1 MAVERT
7 LNVAERI
14 EGKKLA
20 WPQIAIA
27 LWLCTLM
34 VLEGYDMQT
43 LSFAAPAILR
53 EWHVSRAD
61 FGFVLTAHLVG
72 YFVGAMILSFFG
84 DRLGKKNII
93 VAGAMIFG
101 VFTFSAGYAASPL
114 ELYLLRLGAG
124 FGLGGAIPSGIA
136 LAAEFMPM
144 RLRATTIGLMFVG
157 YNVGA
162 GLGGFIAAWTI
173 KDYGWSAVFFIG
185 GPAAIPMFVGVIL
198 SLPESVRFLNVS
210 GGPPQHLASLVCKS
224 HPVDDFS

>member
-7 LNVAERI
+7 LNVAELI

-20 WPQIAIA
+20 RPQVVIA

-34 VLEGYDMQT
+34 VLEGYDMQP
-43 LSFAAPAILR
+43 LPFAAPAILR
-53 EWHVSRAD
+53 EWHVSRSD

-72 YFVGAMILSFFG
+72 YFVGAMVLSFFG
-84 DRLGKKNII
+84 DRLGRKNII

-101 VFTFSAGYAASPL
+101 VFTFSACYAPSPV

-144 RLRATTIGLMFVG
+144 RLRATVIGLMFVG
-157 YNVGA
+157 YNLGA
-162 GLGGFIAAWTI
+162 AAGGFIAAWTI
-173 KDYGWSAVFFIG
+173 ADYGWSWVFFIG
-185 GPAAIPMFVGVIL
+185 GLAAVPMFIAL
-198 SLPESVRFLNVS
+198 AIALPESVRFLIVS
-210 GGPPQHLASLVCKS
+210 KADPARIAE
-224 HPVDDFS
+224 